1 MSGEA
6 VTAPGAARGSSYAL
20 QQLLRAFNTNA
31 TSWIGLVTFLL
42 VVALALLA
50 PLISPYDPLD
60 QDILARLQ
68 GPSAAHW
75 FGTDSYGRDI
85 LSRLLWGARLS
96 LVISTV
102 SILAAVLIGGI
113 IGILAGYVGGRFDMV
128 VMQAMDVLLSFPS
141 LIMGLMVVAMLGAS
155 MGNLMIAIA
164 LTAIAPFAR
173 IARAPTILVKER
185 DYIEAGRALGYSDL
199 RIMTIHILP
208 NIVAEILVMAS
219 LWLATAI
226 RIEASLSFIG
236 LGVRPPTATWG
247 GMIREGFENIL
258 DSVSLSLFPSLAI
271 LLVVFSLNMLGD
283 GLRDAIDP
291 KLRGGE

>member
-1 MSGEA
+1 MSTVALDSG
-6 VTAPGAARGSSYAL
+6 PSYTL
-20 QQLLRAFNTNA
+20 QQLARAFNANA
-31 TSWIGLVTFLL
+31 TSWIGLITFLII
-42 VVALALLA
+42 VALALLA
-50 PLISPYDPLD
+50 PIISPYDPLD
-60 QDILARLQ
+60 QDILARLA
-68 GPSAAHW
+68 PPTTEHW

-102 SILAAVLIGGI
+102 SILTAMLIGGV
-113 IGILAGYVGGRFDMV
+113 IGILAGYIGGRFDMI

-173 IARAPTILVKER
+173 IARAPTIIVKER
-185 DYIEAGRALGYSDL
+185 DYIEACRALGYSDL
-199 RIMTIHILP
+199 RIMAVHILP
-208 NIVAEILVMAS
+208 NIVAEILVMGS

-258 DSVSLSLFPSLAI
+258 DAWWLAVFPSLAI
-271 LLVVFSLNMLGD
+271 LLTVLALNLLGD
-283 GLRDAIDP
+283 ALRDAIDP
-291 KLRGGE
+291 KLRAE

>member
-1 MSGEA
+1 MSTA
-6 VTAPGAARGSSYAL
+6 VLDSGPSYTL
-20 QQLLRAFNTNA
+20 QQLARAFNANA
-31 TSWIGLVTFLL
+31 TSWIGLITFLII
-42 VVALALLA
+42 VALALLA
-50 PLISPYDPLD
+50 PIISPYDPLD
-60 QDILARLQ
+60 QDILARLA
-68 GPSAAHW
+68 PPTTEHW

-102 SILAAVLIGGI
+102 SILTAMLIGGV
-113 IGILAGYVGGRFDMV
+113 IGILAGYIGGRFDMV

-185 DYIEAGRALGYSDL
+185 DYIEACRALGYSDL
-199 RIMTIHILP
+199 RIMAVHILP
-208 NIVAEILVMAS
+208 NIIAEILVMGS

-258 DSVSLSLFPSLAI
+258 DAPWLAIFPSIAI
-271 LLVVFSLNMLGD
+271 LIVMFGLNMLGD
-283 GLRDAIDP
+283 GLRDTSDP
-291 KLRGGE
+291 RLRHE

>member
-1 MSGEA
+1 MSAEIA
-6 VTAPGAARGSSYAL
+6 TAPAAPRARSYAW
-20 QQLLRAFNTNA
+20 QQITRAFSANA
-31 TSWIGLVTFLL
+31 TSWIGLVVFL
-42 VVALALLA
+42 VIVALALLA
-50 PLISPYDPLD
+50 PVISPYDPLE
-60 QDILARLQ
+60 QDIIARLQ

-96 LVISTV
+96 LVISTS
-102 SILAAVLIGGI
+102 SIFAAVIIGGI
-113 IGILAGYVGGRFDMV
+113 IGILAGYIGGRFDMV

-155 MGNLMIAIA
+155 LANLMIAIA

-185 DYIEAGRALGYSDL
+185 DYIEACRALGFSDL
-199 RIMTIHILP
+199 RIMTVHILP
-208 NIVAEILVMAS
+208 NIVAEILVLAS

-258 DSVSLSLFPSLAI
+258 DSAWLSIFPSLAI